1 VKTIKDMIIHMDM
14 DTDTIITTTDMMMMN
29 ILIQMRKLIPIRML
43 IISTMIVTQICW
55 RVEEMRVV
63 TKFNLRLSKLT
74 SSPLQHTSM
83 KAKKVK
89 SVHMTTSTITSMNT
103 NTITNTITK
112 KVKNVYKIISLN
124 TKKVQ
129 KLHTITSTSTNTN
142 TKRVKIVNMKK
153 NLKRMNT
160 HINTRMAKNALTTI
174 TKKMSMSIKRAR
186 NAITKT

>member
-1 VKTIKDMIIHMDM
+1 MDM

-43 IISTMIVTQICW
+43 IISTTIVTQICW

-63 TKFNLRLSKLT
+63 TKLNLRLSKLT

-83 KAKKVK
+83 KAKMVK
-89 SVHMTTSTITSMNT
+89 SVHTITSTNTSMNTNTITSTITSMNT
-103 NTITNTITK
+103 STITK
-112 KVKNVYKIISLN
+112 KVKNVLMIISMN

-129 KLHTITSTSTNTN
+129 N
-142 TKRVKIVNMKK
+142 VNMKT
-153 NLKRMNT
+153 NLRRKNT
-160 HINTRMAKNALTTI
+160 HINTRMAKNVLTTI
-174 TKKMSMSIKRAR
+174 TRKMSMSIKRAR

>member
-1 VKTIKDMIIHMDM
+1 
-14 DTDTIITTTDMMMMN
+14 
-29 ILIQMRKLIPIRML
+29 
-43 IISTMIVTQICW
+43 
-55 RVEEMRVV
+55 MRVV

-74 SSPLQHTSM
+74 SSPLQHTRM

-103 NTITNTITK
+103 NMITNTITK
-112 KVKNVYKIISLN
+112 KVKNVHKIISLN

>member
-1 VKTIKDMIIHMDM
+1 VVKTITDMIIHMDM

-63 TKFNLRLSKLT
+63 TKLNLRLSKLT

-83 KAKKVK
+83 KAKMVK
-89 SVHMTTSTITSMNT
+89 SVHTITSTNTSMNT
-103 NTITNTITK
+103 STITK
-112 KVKNVYKIISLN
+112 KVKNVLMIISMN

-129 KLHTITSTSTNTN
+129 KLHMITNTSTNTN
-142 TKRVKIVNMKK
+142 IKRVKIVNMKT
-153 NLKRMNT
+153 NLRRKNT
-160 HINTRMAKNALTTI
+160 HINTRMAKNVVTTI
-174 TKKMSMSIKRAR
+174 TRKMSMSIKRAR